1 MGGGRLLILYSS
13 LFKLVSTFHPEFD
26 WLPWKFNTCPRNFW
40 DDLQNQRKF
49 MEWAGKELKIN
60 EMKDWYNVSNQVKN
74 KEKKQCLYL

>member
-1 MGGGRLLILYSS
+1 
-13 LFKLVSTFHPEFD
+13 
-26 WLPWKFNTCPRNFW
+26 
-40 DDLQNQRKF
+40 